1 MKKEYRVKKSQE
13 FAEIMNYKKFYTCP
27 SFAIYVKPRKE
38 DHARVGISVGKK
50 MGKAVVRNKI
60 KRQVRM
66 MVQDI
71 YTFNE
76 NFDTIILVRVKYHEE
91 NYINNKNSWK
101 DWLKKLKYKGR
112 QT

>member
-13 FAEIMNYKKFYTCP
+13 FAEIMNYKKFYTC
-27 SFAIYVKPRKE
+27 
-38 DHARVGISVGKK
+38 HARVGISVGKK

-71 YTFNE
+71 YSFE
-76 NFDTIILVRVKYHEE
+76 EKFDTIILVRVKYHEE
-91 NYINNKNSWK
+91 NYINNKK
-101 DWLKKLKYKGR
+101 LLERLVKKVKI
-112 QT
+112 

>member
-38 DHARVGISVGKK
+38 DHSRVGISFGKK

-60 KRQVRM
+60 KRQVPM

-71 YTFNE
+71 YSFE
-76 NFDTIILVRVKYHEE
+76 EKFDTIILVRVKYHEE
-91 NYINNKNSWK
+91 NYINNKK
-101 DWLKKLKYKGR
+101 LLERLVKKVKI
-112 QT
+112 